1 MYKLNKMIGIHNMAM
16 VNTVVDQ
23 IGRMNAEELNRAV
36 DAIKLRRTYLARQ
49 ASSSFMVGD
58 IVSFTGR
65 RNATVTGRV
74 TKINQKTVVVLDNN
88 SRTQWKVTSSMLT
101 PLSIGA

>member
-1 MYKLNKMIGIHNMAM
+1 
-16 VNTVVDQ
+16 
-23 IGRMNAEELNRAV
+23 
-36 DAIKLRRTYLARQ
+36 
-49 ASSSFMVGD
+49 MVGD

-74 TKINQKTVVVLDNN
+74 TKVNQKTVVVLDNN
-88 SRTQWKVTSSMLT
+88 SRTQWKVTASMLT

>member
-1 MYKLNKMIGIHNMAM
+1 MVMLNTAIQAIQNS
-16 VNTVVDQ
+16 D
-23 IGRMNAEELNRAV
+23 RDELNQIIAAV
-36 DAIKLRRTYLARQ
+36 KLRQTYLARQ
-49 ASSSFMVGD
+49 ASRSFMVGD

-74 TKINQKTVVVLDNN
+74 TKVNQKTVVVLDNN
-88 SRTQWKVTSSMLT
+88 SSTQWKVTASMLT

>member
-1 MYKLNKMIGIHNMAM
+1 MSN
-16 VNTVVDQ
+16 VNTVITAIRNSDRDQ
-23 IGRMNAEELNRAV
+23 LNQIIEQV
-36 DAIKLRRTYLARQ
+36 KLRQTFLARQ
-49 ASSSFMVGD
+49 ASRSFVIGD

-74 TKINQKTVVVLDNN
+74 TKVNQKTVVVLDNN

>member
-1 MYKLNKMIGIHNMAM
+1 MVMLNTAIQAIQNS
-16 VNTVVDQ
+16 D
-23 IGRMNAEELNRAV
+23 RDELNQIIAAV
-36 DAIKLRRTYLARQ
+36 KLRQTYLARQ
-49 ASSSFMVGD
+49 ASRSFMVGD

-74 TKINQKTVVVLDNN
+74 TKVNQKTVVVLDNN
-88 SRTQWKVTSSMLT
+88 SNTQWKVTASMLT

>member
-1 MYKLNKMIGIHNMAM
+1 MLNTAIQAIQNS
-16 VNTVVDQ
+16 D
-23 IGRMNAEELNRAV
+23 RDELNQIIAAV
-36 DAIKLRRTYLARQ
+36 KLRQTYLARQ
-49 ASSSFMVGD
+49 ASRSFMVGD

-74 TKINQKTVVVLDNN
+74 TKVNQKTVVVLDNN
-88 SRTQWKVTSSMLT
+88 SNTQWKVTASMLT

>member
-1 MYKLNKMIGIHNMAM
+1 MSN
-16 VNTVVDQ
+16 VNTVITAIRNSD
-23 IGRMNAEELNRAV
+23 RDELNQMIEAV
-36 DAIKLRRTYLARQ
+36 KLRQTFLARQ
-49 ASSSFMVGD
+49 ASRSFVIGD

-74 TKINQKTVVVLDNN
+74 TKVNQKTVVVLDNN

>member
-1 MYKLNKMIGIHNMAM
+1 MVMLNTAIQAIQNSDR
-16 VNTVVDQ
+16 DQ
-23 IGRMNAEELNRAV
+23 LNQIIAAV
-36 DAIKLRRTYLARQ
+36 KLRQTYLARQ
-49 ASSSFMVGD
+49 ASRSFMVGD

-74 TKINQKTVVVLDNN
+74 TKVNQKTVVVLDNN
-88 SRTQWKVTSSMLT
+88 SSTQWKVTASMLT

>member
-1 MYKLNKMIGIHNMAM
+1 MLNTAIQAIQNSDRDDL
-16 VNTVVDQ
+16 NQ
-23 IGRMNAEELNRAV
+23 IIAAV
-36 DAIKLRRTYLARQ
+36 KLRQTFLARQ
-49 ASSSFMVGD
+49 ASRSFMVGD

-74 TKINQKTVVVLDNN
+74 TKVNQKTVVVLDNN
-88 SRTQWKVTSSMLT
+88 SSTQWKVTASMLT

>member
-1 MYKLNKMIGIHNMAM
+1 MVMLNTAIQAIQNSDR
-16 VNTVVDQ
+16 DQ
-23 IGRMNAEELNRAV
+23 LNQIIAAV
-36 DAIKLRRTYLARQ
+36 KLRQTFLARQ
-49 ASSSFMVGD
+49 ASRSFMVGD

-74 TKINQKTVVVLDNN
+74 TKVNQKTVVVLDNN
-88 SRTQWKVTSSMLT
+88 SSTQWKVTASMLT

>member
-1 MYKLNKMIGIHNMAM
+1 MVMLNTAIQAIQNS
-16 VNTVVDQ
+16 D
-23 IGRMNAEELNRAV
+23 RDELNQIIAAV
-36 DAIKLRRTYLARQ
+36 KLRQTFLARQ
-49 ASSSFMVGD
+49 ASRSFMVGD

-74 TKINQKTVVVLDNN
+74 TKVNQKTVVVLDNN
-88 SRTQWKVTSSMLT
+88 SSTQWKVTASMLT

>member
-1 MYKLNKMIGIHNMAM
+1 MVMLNTAIQAIQNSDR
-16 VNTVVDQ
+16 DQ
-23 IGRMNAEELNRAV
+23 LNQIIAAV
-36 DAIKLRRTYLARQ
+36 KLRQTYLARQ
-49 ASSSFMVGD
+49 ASRSFMVGD

-74 TKINQKTVVVLDNN
+74 TKVNQKTVVVLDSN
-88 SRTQWKVTSSMLT
+88 SSTQWKVTASMLT

>member
-1 MYKLNKMIGIHNMAM
+1 MLNTAIQAIQNS
-16 VNTVVDQ
+16 D
-23 IGRMNAEELNRAV
+23 RDELNQIIAAV
-36 DAIKLRRTYLARQ
+36 KLRQTFLARQ
-49 ASSSFMVGD
+49 ASRSFMVGD

-74 TKINQKTVVVLDNN
+74 TKVNQKTVVVLDNN
-88 SRTQWKVTSSMLT
+88 SSTQWKVTASMLT

>member
-1 MYKLNKMIGIHNMAM
+1 MVMLNTAIQAIQNSDRDDL
-16 VNTVVDQ
+16 NQ
-23 IGRMNAEELNRAV
+23 IIAAV
-36 DAIKLRRTYLARQ
+36 KLRQTFLARQ
-49 ASSSFMVGD
+49 ASRSFMVGD

-74 TKINQKTVVVLDNN
+74 TKVNQKTVVVLDNN
-88 SRTQWKVTSSMLT
+88 SSTQWKVTASMLT

>member
-1 MYKLNKMIGIHNMAM
+1 MVMLNTAIQAIQNS
-16 VNTVVDQ
+16 D
-23 IGRMNAEELNRAV
+23 RDELNQIIAAV
-36 DAIKLRRTYLARQ
+36 KLRQTFLARQ
-49 ASSSFMVGD
+49 ASRSFMVGD

-74 TKINQKTVVVLDNN
+74 TKVNQKTVVVLDNN
-88 SRTQWKVTSSMLT
+88 STTQWKVTASMLT

>member
-1 MYKLNKMIGIHNMAM
+1 MVMLNTAIQAIQNS
-16 VNTVVDQ
+16 D
-23 IGRMNAEELNRAV
+23 RDELNQIISAV
-36 DAIKLRRTYLARQ
+36 KLRQTFLARQ
-49 ASSSFMVGD
+49 ASRSFMVGD

-74 TKINQKTVVVLDNN
+74 TKVNQKTVVVLDNN
-88 SRTQWKVTSSMLT
+88 SSTQWKVTASMLT